1 MRNNIRTIVLLVTA
15 MLLVISAACASSS
28 STSIPP
34 MEKGD
39 MSQVSEG
46 LIASAP
52 APAVAPPGS
61 RLTYD
66 EITAG
71 GESSIDRKIVRT
83 ASLTIQVN
91 DISQALADIAALA
104 AGFEGYVVSSSQRA
118 DDDDNTA
125 SGQISIRVPATQY
138 DAALQKLRELAVKVV
153 YENSN
158 SQDVTEQYTDLQA
171 QLRNYEATEA
181 QYLELLKKAE
191 NVKDMLEVQ
200 EALSNVRG
208 NIERVKG
215 RIQYLERTSETSL
228 IQVSLT
234 KVKPIGESTWDV
246 PGILKGAVDG
256 LIAFGNVLLTILI
269 WLLVFSP
276 VWIIIL
282 VIIWLVRRKKSRV
295 TAQK

>member
-15 MLLVISAACASSS
+15 MLLVISAACAGSS

-52 APAVAPPGS
+52 APAVAPQGS

-295 TAQK
+295 TTQK

>member
-1 MRNNIRTIVLLVTA
+1 
-15 MLLVISAACASSS
+15 
-28 STSIPP
+28 

-52 APAVAPPGS
+52 APAVAPQGS

-91 DISQALADIAALA
+91 DISQALDDIAALA

>member
-1 MRNNIRTIVLLVTA
+1 MRNNIRTIVLLVIA
-15 MLLVISAACASSS
+15 MLLVIPAACASSS
-28 STSIPP
+28 SVSTPSTLG
-34 MEKGD
+34 KGD

-52 APAVAPPGS
+52 APAVAPQGS

-83 ASLTIQVN
+83 ASLTIQVT

-118 DDDDNTA
+118 DDDNTA

>member
-15 MLLVISAACASSS
+15 MLLVISAACAGSSS
-28 STSIPP
+28 RSTPP

-52 APAVAPPGS
+52 APAVAPQGS

-91 DISQALADIAALA
+91 DISQALDDIAAVA

>member
-1 MRNNIRTIVLLVTA
+1 MRNNIRTILLLVTA
-15 MLLVISAACASSS
+15 MLLVISAACAGSSS
-28 STSIPP
+28 RSTPP

-52 APAVAPPGS
+52 APAVAPQGS

-91 DISQALADIAALA
+91 DISQALDDIAAVA

-138 DAALQKLRELAVKVV
+138 DATLQKLRELAVKVV

>member
-1 MRNNIRTIVLLVTA
+1 MLLVTA
-15 MLLVISAACASSS
+15 MLLVISAACAGSSS
-28 STSIPP
+28 RSTPP

-52 APAVAPPGS
+52 APAVAPQGS

-91 DISQALADIAALA
+91 DISQALDDIAALA

>member
-15 MLLVISAACASSS
+15 MLLVISAACAGSSS
-28 STSIPP
+28 RSTPP

-52 APAVAPPGS
+52 APAVAPQGS

-91 DISQALADIAALA
+91 DISQALDDIAALA